1 MRAVDPARSRIVL
14 LGTPEYADSNLMNV
28 PAVANNI
35 ADLVALFTDPRIGGF
50 DAANCIVVP
59 PDATASQVG
68 KILMKA
74 GREAEDLLLFYFS
87 GHGLLSHRRKELFLC
102 LSETEIDHGHV
113 MFEFSGL
120 PFESVRSACI
130 ASPAANHAVIL
141 DCCYSGQAIP
151 ETLGPEQKSILDLID
166 VAGTYTLTASPWDSA
181 AWYFPGKRHTAF
193 TEQLLTL
200 LSEGIP
206 GAGSVLTLNDIYGH
220 LHSRCVAD
228 GLPIPQCCETETA
241 GLLGLVHNRAWSV
254 ASTQQRVHVAD
265 GSGLDTPQDLV
276 LNVARSVLNGL
287 RHGAATAR
295 AARTAGYLGTSYA
308 AHAARVAQQ
317 AHPISHASLSP
328 DPENSAATASPEPTT
343 NPGSD
348 PSPGQSRPELIEFR
362 FAAAN
367 AATRTSYA
375 LAVMYLGLTAWVGL
389 APAVTLRWLILLIP
403 GTLSAAVAGVAC
415 AASDRD
421 STMTL
426 EYLLIT
432 LGNLLSAAMAI
443 FLAVGVS
450 TGWVL
455 PLIIVG
461 CITLGRSRSMTA
473 YLSADNALP
482 ETS

>member
-14 LGTPEYADSNLMNV
+14 LGTPEYADANLKNV

-35 ADLVALFTDPRIGGF
+35 ADLAALFTDPRIGGF

-59 PDATASQVG
+59 PDATARQVG

-74 GREAEDLLLFYFS
+74 GREAEDLLLFYFA

-102 LSETEIDHGHV
+102 LSETEIDDGHV

-151 ETLGPEQKSILDLID
+151 ETLGHEQRSVLDLIE

-181 AWYFPGKRHTAF
+181 AWYFPGKRHSAF

-206 GAGSVLTLNDIYGH
+206 GGGSVLTLNDIYGH
-220 LHSRCVAD
+220 LHSRCVAE
-228 GLPIPQCCETETA
+228 GLPIPQCCETETT
-241 GLLGLVHNRAWSV
+241 GLLGLVRNRAWS
-254 ASTQQRVHVAD
+254 AADPYQRVHVAD
-265 GSGLDTPQDLV
+265 GSSLDAPQDLV
-276 LNVARSVLNGL
+276 LNLARSVLNGL

-295 AARTAGYLGTSYA
+295 AARIAGYLGTSYA
-308 AHAARVAQQ
+308 ARVAQQ
-317 AHPISHASLSP
+317 VHPTTHASLSP
-328 DPENSAATASPEPTT
+328 DPKTSTATASPEPTT
-343 NPGSD
+343 NPRSD
-348 PSPGQSRPELIEFR
+348 PSSSQSHPELIEFR

-375 LAVMYLGLTAWVGL
+375 LAVIYLGLTAWVGL
-389 APAVTLRWLILLIP
+389 APAVTLKWLILLIP
-403 GTLSAAVAGVAC
+403 GTLGAAVAGVAC

-432 LGNLLSAAMAI
+432 IGNLLSAAIAI
-443 FLAVGVS
+443 SLAFGVS

-461 CITLGRSRSMTA
+461 CVIVGRSRSMTE
-473 YLSADNALP
+473 YLRADNALP